1 MGDGSYEVRVI
12 GRVES
17 SLTDRSSAPKQGD
30 EGAPDAWLA
39 FDPSVHDALN
49 GTGAGDEVFV
59 LTWLHLAD
67 RAVLQ
72 VHPRDDMSRPLQGI
86 FATRSSARP
95 NPIGLHRTRVLA
107 VDGTRVQVRCLE
119 AVDGTPI
126 VDMKPVIGSEATGR

>member
-1 MGDGSYEVRVI
+1 MGEGSYEVRVI

-17 SLTDRSSAPKQGD
+17 TVTDTGSAPKQGD

-39 FDPSVHDALN
+39 FDPSVRDALD
-49 GTGAGDEVFV
+49 GTAVGDEVFV
-59 LTWLHLAD
+59 FTWLHLAD
-67 RAVLQ
+67 RGVLQ

-107 VDGTRVQVRCLE
+107 VDDGRVQVRGLE

-126 VDMKPVIGSEATGR
+126 VDMKPVIASEVTGR